1 MLDARP
7 PACSDS
13 KAVAPVAEDRLDH
26 SAPRRRLHSGHRLG
40 GMSQVVNLARTA
52 SDDTLWAVVASLGR
66 KTRVAEVYASRA
78 AALADRAWREQQ
90 VAAYAG
96 FIRTARQPVPNYSVA
111 PVRRADLPRGWKPLP
126 ALGFLRGQ
134 FV

>member
-1 MLDARP
+1 
-7 PACSDS
+7 
-13 KAVAPVAEDRLDH
+13 
-26 SAPRRRLHSGHRLG
+26 
-40 GMSQVVNLARTA
+40 MSQVVSLTPRLAA
-52 SDDTLWAVVASLGR
+52 SNDTVWAVMASIGR
-66 KTRVAEVYASRA
+66 TNRIAELYPSRD

-96 FIRTARQPVPNYSVA
+96 FIRTARQPVPNYTVA

-126 ALGFLRGQ
+126 ALGFLRGK